1 MHEPSYLVYACISIY
16 PLLFFPEF
24 LKILTLIFIKVHA
37 IIILA
42 KQTISTHIH
51 ALFSKYAGILGSGL
65 AMATH
70 EVCNL

>member
-16 PLLFFPEF
+16 PLSEF